1 MEDTPFYKV
10 GETTQFIK
18 VQARAIDTT
27 NKVGLW
33 STAVSA
39 KLDKGAPVLANLCLR
54 QYEDNIAGIGNVTAE
69 KTYVDDMWI
78 SGKWWLY
85 GTITDETKV
94 STIVLSKPT
103 GADQGIT
110 GSLEKN
116 SAWFSGATP
125 SYTMNIPIDTTTF
138 SSTLTQIQ
146 TSIEVSDEETSS
158 SRTISIKY
166 DNTAPALKG
175 SLYHTSMEVESNKI
189 SKDNS
194 VQQSNKTYSIISS
207 VQEAGSG
214 FERIAIYFL
223 WKSQY

>member
-1 MEDTPFYKV
+1 MLF
-10 GETTQFIK
+10 
-18 VQARAIDTT
+18 R
-27 NKVGLW
+27 
-33 STAVSA
+33 S
-39 KLDKGAPVLANLCLR
+39 VLANLCLR
-54 QYEDNIAGIGNVTAE
+54 QYADNTTGTGNVTAE

-125 SYTMNIPIDTTTF
+125 SYTMNIPVDTTTF

-166 DNTAPALKG
+166 DNTAPTLKG

-189 SKDNS
+189 SKENP

-214 FERIAIYFL
+214 FERIEIGRAHV
-223 WKSQY
+223 